1 MWRPAGA
8 CHPFVV
14 TDLVRMV
21 VQPTLQDS
29 TAIFAFEGWNDA
41 GEAATTALAFINES
55 IRAVPLAE
63 IDSEIFYDF
72 TVTRPEAVIGPDG
85 EREIHWPGN
94 EFRYGAADAQHDLV
108 TCTGVEP
115 HLRWRCFRECVA
127 EVVKAA
133 GMRRVVMLGSF
144 LADVIYSQPVQV
156 TGIASDPALL
166 ERVGVQPSN
175 YQGPTGILGVLGEQ
189 FTRDGL
195 EVVSL
200 WAGLPHYIN
209 ARPNPRGALALVQI
223 LGECLGIRFD
233 LDPLFRRAAE
243 FEERISKL
251 VATDPE
257 LSDYVKQLKRREFAQ

>member
-1 MWRPAGA
+1 M
-8 CHPFVV
+8 
-14 TDLVRMV
+14 L
-21 VQPTLQDS
+21 VQPTLQES

-41 GEAATTALAFINES
+41 GEAASTALGFINDS
-55 IRAVPLAE
+55 IRSVPLAE

-72 TVTRPEAVIGPDG
+72 TVTRPEVVIGEG
-85 EREIHWPGN
+85 GQREILWPGN
-94 EFRYGAADAQHDLV
+94 DFRYGAADERRDLV

-115 HLRWRCFRECVA
+115 HLRWRCFCDCVT
-127 EVVKAA
+127 EIVKAA
-133 GMRRVVMLGSF
+133 GVRRVVMLGSF

-156 TGIASDPALL
+156 TGIATDPATL
-166 ERVGVQPSN
+166 ERIGVPLSN

-189 FTRDGL
+189 FASDGL
-195 EVVSL
+195 DVTSL

-209 ARPNPRGALALVQI
+209 ARPNPRGALALVQM
-223 LGECLGIRFD
+223 LGECLDIRFD
-233 LDPLFRRAAE
+233 LDPLYRRAAE